1 MSIQRT
7 NGHTVSRLTVHIVWS
22 TKYRYKVLI
31 GDIQKRCRKLLIQI
45 CDSEDIIILKGVVSS
60 DHIHMHIHIEY
71 RPSQNISTIVKK
83 LKGRTSR
90 KIQQEFP
97 LLRKKYWGRH
107 FWAIGFGCW
116 STGNITDEMV
126 NEYLEHHRKSSN
138 DSDNFILE

>member
-1 MSIQRT
+1 MSKQRV

-22 TKYRYKVLI
+22 TKYRYAVLK
-31 GDIQKRCRKLLIQI
+31 GDIQKRCTQLLIQI
-45 CDSEDIIILKGVVSS
+45 CDTEDIVILKGVVSK
-60 DHIHMHIHIEY
+60 DHIHMHIEY
-71 RPSQNISTIVKK
+71 RPSQDISTIVKK

-90 KIQQEFP
+90 KIQEEFP
-97 LLRKKYWGRH
+97 VLRKKYWGRH

-138 DSDNFILE
+138 DNDNFILE